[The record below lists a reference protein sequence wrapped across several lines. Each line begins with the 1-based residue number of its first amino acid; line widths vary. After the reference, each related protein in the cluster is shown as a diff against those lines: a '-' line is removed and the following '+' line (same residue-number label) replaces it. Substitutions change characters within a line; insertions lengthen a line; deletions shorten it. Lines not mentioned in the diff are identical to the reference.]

1 MNPRLLPSLAAFAL
15 LALAGCD
22 SPERTSASLRHD
34 LDAYSQSPEAATAVK
49 IEAGFGKLAG
59 QIDKLRAA
67 GRTGE
72 ADTWQQE
79 LDVLRLRFTA
89 AKMAGNIQN
98 MKQAAENLGDAF
110 RQAGQALGEAFKDKD
125 EPPPR

>member
-1 MNPRLLPSLAAFAL
+1 MRPAFLPALAVLAL

-22 SPERTSASLRHD
+22 SPERTSTSLRRD
-34 LDAYSQSPEAATAVK
+34 LDAYSQKPEAATAAR
-49 IEAGFGKLAG
+49 IEADFVRLAG
-59 QIDKLRAA
+59 QIDELRAA
-67 GRTGE
+67 GRQGE

-79 LDVLRLRFTA
+79 LDALRLRFAA

-98 MKQAAENLGDAF
+98 MKQAAENLGQAF
-110 RQAGQALGEAFKDKD
+110 RQAGQTLGEAFKDQD